1 MEFIKET
8 SPHLHR
14 KDSLTR
20 MLLDVIIALA
30 PVIIM
35 SYISYGLL
43 AFRSFAI
50 SIATMILAEFV
61 FVLIRNKIPYDG
73 SKHSLKEHFLA
84 GVKKYRVT
92 NLLASIVSGAIFAL
106 ICPVQTD
113 PEWLIYIVLISGSLF
128 GMIIG
133 KLVFGGTGSN
143 IFNPA
148 AVGMV
153 FAKLCFGSRYV
164 YPTTWFM
171 DTGSSVTTG
180 GTPLTAIANNSAVG
194 VNNYIGVF
202 SNLTEYSILDLFLG
216 RVPGV
221 LGEAF
226 KFAILLGMIY
236 LLIRHAA
243 DFRVIL
249 SYLGAYIGLMAIVG
263 LIVCLKLPDT
273 NFFVFLAFEV
283 LSGGVLFGAVYMLTD
298 PVTMPINSPGRV
310 IYGLIA
316 ASLTVLIRIFGA
328 FPEGVVFSIL
338 IVNMLSP
345 LIDYPK
351 WGDQRYS
358 RNKIIVMVSIVAITV
373 LALVLGLVFAQ

>member
-1 MEFIKET
+1 
-8 SPHLHR
+8 
-14 KDSLTR
+14 
-20 MLLDVIIALA
+20 
-30 PVIIM
+30 
-35 SYISYGLL
+35 
-43 AFRSFAI
+43 
-50 SIATMILAEFV
+50 
-61 FVLIRNKIPYDG
+61 
-73 SKHSLKEHFLA
+73 
-84 GVKKYRVT
+84 
-92 NLLASIVSGAIFAL
+92 
-106 ICPVQTD
+106 
-113 PEWLIYIVLISGSLF
+113 
-128 GMIIG
+128 
-133 KLVFGGTGSN
+133 
-143 IFNPA
+143 
-148 AVGMV
+148 
-153 FAKLCFGSRYV
+153 
-164 YPTTWFM
+164 M